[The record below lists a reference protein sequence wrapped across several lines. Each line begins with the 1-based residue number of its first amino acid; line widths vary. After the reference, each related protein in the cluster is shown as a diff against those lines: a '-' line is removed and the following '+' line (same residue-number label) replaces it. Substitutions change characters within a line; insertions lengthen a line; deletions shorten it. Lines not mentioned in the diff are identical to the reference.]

1 MPLSYI
7 RFKRDLSS
15 SRVDRP
21 VSQEQDHVSA
31 LLHPLSLSL
40 LFIFETARSFFIPL
54 VFPPSP
60 RVTRLDCLP
69 APFLLLLL
77 LLLPFFPV
85 SRFNFPSHCPSLS
98 LSSPPSVSTRAIR
111 SSALVFVG
119 PVPVCLSVSLC
130 RIEYHP
136 LNFNPAGIGR
146 RRTREEV
153 TNRTIDF
160 AQPNFK

>member
-31 LLHPLSLSL
+31 LPHPLSLSL

-98 LSSPPSVSTRAIR
+98 LSLVLPLSQRAQSVRPPLSSSAPSPSVS
-111 SSALVFVG
+111 
-119 PVPVCLSVSLC
+119 PCLC

-136 LNFNPAGIGR
+136 LNFNPAGIER